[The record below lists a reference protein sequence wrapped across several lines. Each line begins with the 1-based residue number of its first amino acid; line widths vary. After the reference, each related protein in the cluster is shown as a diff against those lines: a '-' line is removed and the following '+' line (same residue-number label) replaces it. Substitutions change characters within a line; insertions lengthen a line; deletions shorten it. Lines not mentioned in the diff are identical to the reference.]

1 MMKVVPTRI
10 GAAFQAEIPPLLTPQ
25 ERQKQREK
33 IDERPPYRARWTPAL
48 SEDEVT
54 EYLRGSRMNETEAV
68 QSNRGFLSRR

>member
-25 ERQKQREK
+25 EQQKQREK
-33 IDERPPYRARWTPAL
+33 TDERPPYRARWTPAL